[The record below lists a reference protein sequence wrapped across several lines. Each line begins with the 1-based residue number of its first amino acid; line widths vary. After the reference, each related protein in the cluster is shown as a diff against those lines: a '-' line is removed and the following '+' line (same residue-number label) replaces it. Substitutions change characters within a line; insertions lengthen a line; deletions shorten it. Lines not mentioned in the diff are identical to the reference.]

1 MQIKI
6 KQDKKPI
13 TGPEPVAEM
22 FRSILKCE
30 DEIDQSKEHFWVAG
44 LDTTNCVQYV
54 ELVSLGT
61 LTQNL
66 VHPREVF
73 RLAVLKGVNSIIIGH
88 NHPSGSIEPSKNDL
102 DVTHRLVKAGKI
114 LGVEV
119 LDHVIIGEQTFYSF
133 NDQGLMKKEIKQ

>member
-22 FRSILKCE
+22 FRSILQCE
-30 DEIDQSKEHFWVAG
+30 DEIDQNKEHFWVAG
-44 LDTTNCVQYV
+44 LNTAGCVRYV

-61 LTQNL
+61 LTSNL

-73 RLAVLKGVNSIIIGH
+73 RLAILKGVNSIIVGH
-88 NHPSGSIEPSKNDL
+88 NHPSGAIEPSGNDR
-102 DVTHRLVKAGKI
+102 DVTSRLRKAGDI

-119 LDHVIIGEQTFYSF
+119 LDHVIIGDQTFYSF
-133 NDQGLMKKEIKQ
+133 NDQGLMKKGEKK